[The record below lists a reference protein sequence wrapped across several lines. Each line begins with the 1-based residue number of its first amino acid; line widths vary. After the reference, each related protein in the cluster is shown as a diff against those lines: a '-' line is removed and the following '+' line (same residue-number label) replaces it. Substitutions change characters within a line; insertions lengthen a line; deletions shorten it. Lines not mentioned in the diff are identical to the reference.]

1 VYIQVKD
8 TAGLGRYGLSK
19 NGFMQFEPVTVVYVT
34 FDNRQCEKTLKE
46 EDFEVMTVNQFM
58 KPNVGINGKCGAK

>member
-1 VYIQVKD
+1 
-8 TAGLGRYGLSK
+8 
-19 NGFMQFEPVTVVYVT
+19 MQFEPVTVVYVT